1 MKYAKAAGVVKR
13 EIAGELFLVP
23 VKRKLADMQ
32 NLFVLHGCAECV
44 WDRID
49 GAADRQ
55 GLIAGVVGEFDVSE
69 EVACDDVDKFL
80 GLLLAE
86 GLIETVA

>member
-1 MKYAKAAGVVKR
+1 MKYKQEAGVVKR

-32 NLFVLHGCAECV
+32 NLFVLHGCAEFI

-49 GAADRQ
+49 GATDRQ
-55 GLIAGVVGEFDVSE
+55 ALIAGVLDEFDVSE
-69 EVACDDVDKFL
+69 QEATDDVEKFL
-80 GLLLAE
+80 GLLLAD
-86 GLIETVA
+86 GLIEAAG